1 MEQTQ
6 KIRWHI
12 YFSGKVQHVG
22 FRYVSTYLARELHI
36 TGWVNNLPDGRVEME
51 AQGEVSALR
60 RLLLRLRGQSQIR
73 ITGLELREIPPVAH
87 ERRFEP
93 KGVGY

>member
-51 AQGEVSALR
+51 AQGNPIQLQK
-60 RLLLRLRGQSQIR
+60 LLGQLKARPQIHIEHVEIEKIPVVPFERKFGVRG
-73 ITGLELREIPPVAH
+73 
-87 ERRFEP
+87 
-93 KGVGY
+93 Y